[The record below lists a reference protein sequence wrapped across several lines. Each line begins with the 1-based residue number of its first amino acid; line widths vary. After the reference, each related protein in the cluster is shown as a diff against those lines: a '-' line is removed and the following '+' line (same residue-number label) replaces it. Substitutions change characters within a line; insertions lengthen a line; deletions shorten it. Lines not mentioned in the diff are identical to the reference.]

1 MDITTNGR
9 SRGSEN
15 PQPLMSGSASV
26 SGCFGGDT
34 PPGARSSFRATAS
47 ADDAPSS
54 AKPSSFFLLLMFTR
68 EPKCLYADNGGTG
81 GTAAFLECLE
91 SCRISDPSV
100 GSSAVRPLAREGC
113 RSNVAVLKNCS
124 APSEAGHLLSQCP
137 PPLAG
142 AITIQVLVRSSSAS
156 SAFRRAVFARQHEAT
171 TQTRPQPNKSLM
183 SLRPLAN
190 LRKSSVLVEGG
201 KQTEHCPNDLEISRD
216 VVAKTVRKVFSL
228 GKTKLST
235 TTRRPSGTWRPTV
248 PLDPPGYPDL
258 PALPNR
264 QGTLAEGRRGPGR
277 DSTLNAR
284 TRHMVIVGQHIE
296 DRRPAQDPREGD
308 DVTSCCTA

>member
-15 PQPLMSGSASV
+15 PQPLMLGSASV

-34 PPGARSSFRATAS
+34 PPGACSFRAIAS

-142 AITIQVLVRSSSAS
+142 AIIQVLVLSFVVGFVGVSPCRLRSS
-156 SAFRRAVFARQHEAT
+156 VMPDAR
-171 TQTRPQPNKSLM
+171 
-183 SLRPLAN
+183 
-190 LRKSSVLVEGG
+190 
-201 KQTEHCPNDLEISRD
+201 
-216 VVAKTVRKVFSL
+216 
-228 GKTKLST
+228 
-235 TTRRPSGTWRPTV
+235 
-248 PLDPPGYPDL
+248 
-258 PALPNR
+258 
-264 QGTLAEGRRGPGR
+264 PGR
-277 DSTLNAR
+277 KLAGPVSLN
-284 TRHMVIVGQHIE
+284 HI
-296 DRRPAQDPREGD
+296 RRRILPP
-308 DVTSCCTA
+308 S